1 MATAKIIDMPAQEPA
16 PPEGVDRWT
25 PDDDNLAL
33 EIVKMW
39 EGNIRFFHGNWKLYE
54 NGVWLTVDSHEVKK
68 ELRQFLRRY
77 RKYGVNVTQRRIS
90 GLVQM
95 LEDDLYIRDRAIE
108 AVSPEQE
115 KYIPFKNGLFNL
127 ETYKLEDP
135 RPDLYFTVRL
145 DFDYDESAMCPTFL
159 GYLNSS
165 LVAPDGKTDW
175 QLVSLAKQAIA
186 YSMTA
191 RTDMKSSFWLV
202 GKPDSGKSTFVAF
215 LRSLM
220 GELFAT
226 VDLNQLGVNR
236 FLLAGLIGKRVVA
249 FTEASAG
256 KMLDEALFK
265 SLVGGE
271 DEVYA
276 DVKNRPAITFRPR
289 TKLWWAMNQRPR
301 ISDRSG
307 ATFNR
312 LHIIPFNRSIPAD
325 KRVHNLVQLLAN
337 ERAGIFNDILPY
349 YVRLCNSGKFYESD
363 QSLKLREEYE
373 LENDT
378 EKTYYMERLI
388 EDPRGRV
395 QADPLLKDYRVWCSE
410 NGFTPKNKNQMR
422 PEWER
427 LGLTLQ
433 KSGGLHYWCG
443 AKLKSSE

>member
-1 MATAKIIDMPAQEPA
+1 MVTPNKIIDMPVQQPA
-16 PPEGVDRWT
+16 PPEGADRWT

-77 RKYGVNVTQRRIS
+77 RKFGVNVTQRRIN

-95 LEDDLYIRDRAIE
+95 LEDDLYIRDRTIE
-108 AVSPEQE
+108 AVSSEQE

-127 ETYKLEDP
+127 DTMTLETAP
-135 RPDLYFTVRL
+135 RPELYFTVQL
-145 DFDYDESAMCPTFL
+145 GFDYDENAMCPTFQS
-159 GYLNSS
+159 YLNSS
-165 LVAPDGKTDW
+165 LVNEKGETDW
-175 QLVSLAKQAIA
+175 QLIKMTKQAIA

-191 RTDMKSSFWLV
+191 RTDLKASFWLS

-220 GELFAT
+220 GDLYT
-226 VDLNQLGVNR
+226 TIDLNQLGVNR
-236 FLLAGLIGKRVVA
+236 FLLADLVGKRVVA

-256 KMLDEALFK
+256 RMLDEALFK

-271 DEVYA
+271 DEIYA
-276 DVKNRPAITFRPR
+276 DVKNQPAIRYKPR
-289 TKLWWAMNQRPR
+289 AKVWWAMNERPR

-312 LHIIPFNRSIPAD
+312 IYIIPFNYSIPAN
-325 KRVHNLVQLLAN
+325 KRNRNLIHLLEK
-337 ERAGIFNDILPY
+337 ERAGIFNDILPFY
-349 YVRLCNSGKFYESD
+349 ARLCKSGRFEESE
-363 QSLKLREEYE
+363 QSVRLREEYQ

-378 EKTYYMERLI
+378 EASYVEERLSKV
-388 EDPRGRV
+388 PRSRI
-395 QADPLLKDYRVWCSE
+395 QSEILYDDYATWCKRG
-410 NGFTPKNKNQMR
+410 GFTAKNRNQIVK
-422 PEWER
+422 EWER
-427 LGLTLQ
+427 LGLTKQ
-433 KSGGLHYWCG
+433 KSDGRAYWWG
-443 AKLKSSE
+443 YKLNE